1 MLLEPDYVLL
11 SNISFCLNELK
22 SVSKLF
28 FIFLDVM
35 SILAKVEAI
44 LYLKGEPVSLIDM
57 TELIQCD
64 RAEVEDALI
73 QLMSDYAHRESA
85 LEVVETRKGC
95 YALQLR
101 QVYGELIETL
111 VQPELGVG
119 ALRTLAAIALNG
131 GIAQTDLVD
140 LRGSGA
146 YQQVQELVELGFVQK
161 RKQKETRS
169 YWLQVTKKFHQYFQ
183 VDQLPQQLSLN
194 FSLKGEDEADQ
205 NLAEKQI

>member
-1 MLLEPDYVLL
+1 
-11 SNISFCLNELK
+11 
-22 SVSKLF
+22 
-28 FIFLDVM
+28 M

-64 RAEVEDALI
+64 RGEVEDALI

-85 LEVVETRKGC
+85 LEVVETKKG
-95 YALQLR
+95 YYTLQLR
-101 QVYGELIETL
+101 QAYGDLMDTLI
-111 VQPELGVG
+111 QPELGVG

-131 GIAQTDLVD
+131 GITQTDLVD

-161 RKQKETRS
+161 RKHKENRS

-183 VDQLPQQLSLN
+183 VDKLPQQLSLN
-194 FSLKGEDEADQ
+194 FSLKGEDEPDQ
-205 NLAEKQI
+205 NITEK

>member
-1 MLLEPDYVLL
+1 
-11 SNISFCLNELK
+11 
-22 SVSKLF
+22 
-28 FIFLDVM
+28 M

-44 LYLKGEPVSLIDM
+44 LYLKGEPVSLQDM
-57 TELIQCD
+57 AELIKCD
-64 RAEVEDALI
+64 RGEVQEALI

-85 LEVVETRKGC
+85 LEVVEMRKGY

-101 QVYGELIETL
+101 QTYADLMDTL

-146 YQQVQELVELGFVQK
+146 YQQVQELVELGFIHK
-161 RKQKETRS
+161 RKQKESRS

-183 VDQLPQQLSLN
+183 VDKLPQQLSL
-194 FSLKGEDEADQ
+194 SLPMKADDEPDQ
-205 NLAEKQI
+205 NGTGK

>member
-1 MLLEPDYVLL
+1 
-11 SNISFCLNELK
+11 
-22 SVSKLF
+22 
-28 FIFLDVM
+28 M
-35 SILAKVEAI
+35 SIIAKVEAI
-44 LYLKGEPVSLIDM
+44 LYLKGEPVSLTDM
-57 TELIQCD
+57 AELIECD
-64 RAEVEDALI
+64 RAEVEEGLI

-85 LEVVETRKGC
+85 LEVVEMKKGY

-101 QVYGELIETL
+101 QSYTDLMDTL
-111 VQPELGVG
+111 VQPELGLG

-146 YQQVQELVELGFVQK
+146 YQQVQELVELGFVNK

-183 VDQLPQQLSLN
+183 VDKLPQQLSLG
-194 FSLKGEDEADQ
+194 FPVKGEDESDQ
-205 NLAEKQI
+205 NGNGK

>member
-1 MLLEPDYVLL
+1 
-11 SNISFCLNELK
+11 
-22 SVSKLF
+22 
-28 FIFLDVM
+28 M

-44 LYLKGEPVSLIDM
+44 LYLKGEPVSLADILEVID
-57 TELIQCD
+57 CD
-64 RAEVEDALI
+64 RKYLKKVLN
-73 QLMSDYAHRESA
+73 QLVSDYADRESA
-85 LEVVETRKGC
+85 LEIVEIKKGY

-101 QVYGELIETL
+101 QDYADLMDTL

-146 YQQVQELVELGFVQK
+146 YQQVQELVELGFINK
-161 RKQKETRS
+161 RKQPETRS

-183 VDQLPQQLSLN
+183 VDQLPQQLAISFPAQSEN
-194 FSLKGEDEADQ
+194 EPEMQES
-205 NLAEKQI
+205 